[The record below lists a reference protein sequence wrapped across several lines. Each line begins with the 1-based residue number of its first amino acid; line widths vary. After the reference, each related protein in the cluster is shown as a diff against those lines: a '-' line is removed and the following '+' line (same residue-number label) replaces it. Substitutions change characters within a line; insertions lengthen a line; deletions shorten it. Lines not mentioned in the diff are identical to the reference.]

1 MASDNRF
8 RNYATIIYPESA
20 PSDWKQILS
29 SFHIPAFA
37 SPLHDS
43 DMEDFV
49 LKKPHYHIM
58 IMFEGKKTIEQ
69 VKEIFFAIG
78 GAGEPEIV
86 HSIRGYARYLCHLDD
101 PDKHQYTVDDV
112 TSFSGADYPDA
123 IDIPTDKYKVIREIK
138 NYCKENSLYNYA
150 DLLDW
155 CSENR
160 FEWFRV
166 LCDNGTYVIKEYMKS
181 RSWTIRQ
188 MDKEDNGK

>member
-20 PSDWKQILS
+20 PPDWKQVLS

-43 DMEDFV
+43 DMEDFQ

-58 IMFEGKKTIEQ
+58 IMFEGKKTVEQ
-69 VKEIFFAIG
+69 VKEIFSAIG

-86 HSIRGYARYLCHLDD
+86 HSIRGYSRYLCHLDD
-101 PDKHQYTVDDV
+101 PDKHRYAIDDV

-188 MDKEDNGK
+188 MDKEDNK